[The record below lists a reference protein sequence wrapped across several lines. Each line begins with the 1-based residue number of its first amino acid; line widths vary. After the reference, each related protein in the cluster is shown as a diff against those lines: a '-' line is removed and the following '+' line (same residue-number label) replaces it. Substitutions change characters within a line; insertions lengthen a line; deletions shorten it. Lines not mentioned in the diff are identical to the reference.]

1 MSAAFTAGRSRTA
14 TRSSGAWASGSG
26 HGTFGRHMTHEA
38 RKGSPIL
45 AVEDLA
51 KAFGATQALAG
62 VSLDVHAG
70 EVHVLLGQNGSGK
83 STLIKIL
90 SGYHAPD
97 AGSIFVRGQQV
108 RLPFRPGEAHRFGL
122 AFLHQDLSLVESMT
136 V

>member
-26 HGTFGRHMTHEA
+26 HGTFGRHMTDEA

-62 VSLDVHAG
+62 VSLDVRAG

-97 AGSIFVRGQQV
+97 AGSILVRGKDIK
-108 RLPFRPGEAHRFGL
+108 LPIRPAEAS
-122 AFLHQDLSLVESMT
+122 SLGFSFVH
-136 V
+136 

>member
-26 HGTFGRHMTHEA
+26 HGTFGRHMTEEA
-38 RKGSPIL
+38 SKSSPML
-45 AVEDLA
+45 AVEGLT

-62 VSLDVHAG
+62 VSLDVQAG

-83 STLIKIL
+83 STLIKVL

-97 AGSIFVRGQQV
+97 GGSIAIRGERVRPL
-108 RLPFRPGEAHRFGL
+108 LPAAELRRMGVAVV
-122 AFLHQDLSLVESMT
+122 HQDL
-136 V
+136 